1 MNLFI
6 KIIYFIQKSE
16 LFNYIFINKKPF
28 KKKKMKEKKKKK
40 KKKKKKN

>member
-40 KKKKKKN
+40 KKKKKEK